1 MDGMKLRSD
10 AICLKRHNTVFC
22 AQGGKSR
29 MRIQQEKGFS
39 LLEVLIAIAILSILM
54 GGFMTLMQAE
64 NQVIRASAELLSAR
78 LKANEAMER
87 VKATPF
93 NELKSFSVLVVSKQL
108 PMTVDVQISNFAET
122 EGLKKVVTIVK
133 WFDQRGHER
142 QYTLT
147 TLRTRYHQ
155 RSQVLAA
162 FVTQEKGEE
171 L

>member
-1 MDGMKLRSD
+1 
-10 AICLKRHNTVFC
+10 
-22 AQGGKSR
+22 
-29 MRIQQEKGFS
+29 MRIRGEKGFS
-39 LLEVLIAIAILSILM
+39 LLEVLITIAILSILM
-54 GGFMTLMQAE
+54 GGFLTLMQAE

-93 NELKSFSVLVVSKQL
+93 DELKSFSALVVSHQT
-108 PMTVDVQISNFAET
+108 PMAVEVQVSDFAKS
-122 EGLKKVVTIVK
+122 EGLKKVVASVK

-142 QYTLT
+142 QYILA

-155 RSQVLAA
+155 HSQALTAL
-162 FVTQEKGEE
+162 VTQEKGGE

>member
-1 MDGMKLRSD
+1 
-10 AICLKRHNTVFC
+10 
-22 AQGGKSR
+22 
-29 MRIQQEKGFS
+29 MRIWGEKGFS
-39 LLEVLIAIAILSILM
+39 LLEALIAIAILSILM
-54 GGFMTLMQAE
+54 GGFLTLMQAE

-93 NELKSFSVLVVSKQL
+93 DELKSFSALVVSHQT
-108 PMTVDVQISNFAET
+108 PMAVEVQVSDFSKT
-122 EGLKKVVTIVK
+122 DGLKKVVTSVK

-142 QYTLT
+142 QYILA

-155 RSQVLAA
+155 RSQALTA
-162 FVTQEKGEE
+162 FVAQEKGGE

>member
-1 MDGMKLRSD
+1 MKR
-10 AICLKRHNTVFC
+10 R
-22 AQGGKSR
+22 G
-29 MRIQQEKGFS
+29 EKGFS
-39 LLEVLIAIAILSILM
+39 LLEVLIAIALLSILM
-54 GGFMTLMQAE
+54 GGFLTLMQAE

-93 NELKSFSVLVVSKQL
+93 DELKSFSVLVVSQRT
-108 PMTVDVQISNFAET
+108 PMTIDVQVSNFPGT
-122 EGLKKVVTIVK
+122 EGLKKVTTSIK

-142 QYTLT
+142 EYTLT

-155 RSQVLAA
+155 RSQALASV
-162 FVTQEKGEE
+162 VTQEKGGE